1 MNVLRASVAACCA
14 AAVLCGCSLSGGK
27 TVHQSGVIDQTL
39 TGPGGLRVTPSK
51 YRPRVP
57 AKHDVTGLGSPAPGT
72 HFASF
77 YISICINTVNLPTI
91 SSRNFALELKAGGE
105 AALKSPQTVFSDDLD
120 LLGEAGCEQGHI
132 VFQVPT
138 GGQPSQLTFKLD
150 YSRPDPNG
158 GSTFDTHVRLEWA
171 V

>member
-1 MNVLRASVAACCA
+1 MKTVLAVAGASLTLAAC
-14 AAVLCGCSLSGGK
+14 SISGK
-27 TVHQSGVIDQTL
+27 TVHHAGVIGQTL
-39 TGPGGLRVTPSK
+39 TGPGGLQITPTK

-57 AKHDVTGLGSPAPGT
+57 APRHDVTGLATPAPGA

-77 YISICINTVNLPTI
+77 LISMCINTTDLPTI
-91 SSRNFALELKAGGE
+91 SQQNFSLELASGDD
-105 AALKSPQTVFSDDLD
+105 AVLKFPQDVFSNDLD

-138 GGQPSQLTFKLD
+138 GGQPANLRFKLD

-158 GSTFDTHVRLEWA
+158 GSTFDTHVRLVWA